1 MRVMF
6 VVGVD
11 IGGTN
16 MVAAVVNSHNA
27 EVVSRGAIRTEA
39 QRGPQDGFNRLGNL
53 IDAVVHEAGLAIDRV
68 GGIGVGCTGPL
79 DSISGRVHNPYTLP
93 TWDDAPLVDH
103 LAARFKLPVVLL
115 NDAHVAALGE
125 HWAGSGRGTQH
136 MIYITVGTGIGSG
149 IILGG
154 RLYRGVGLMAGE
166 VGHQV
171 IDING
176 PACYC
181 GARGCLEM
189 LAAGPAIARFAAE
202 RATPDGLLLRLVGDD
217 RSRITAQTVYE
228 AATEGDPTALEILR
242 QTGFYLGV
250 GVANLLNTL
259 APEIVILGG
268 GVMQGWPLIAPTMLE
283 TIGQREAVVPF
294 SQTRI
299 VPASLKL
306 NAGVIGAARG
316 LLDSVEGRL

>member
-1 MRVMF
+1 MAESL

-16 MVAAVVNSHNA
+16 IVAAMIDSRDA
-27 EVVSRGAIRTEA
+27 EVVSRRTIPTEA
-39 QRGPQDGFNRLGNL
+39 QRGPLDGFDRLGNL
-53 IDAVVHEAGLAIDRV
+53 IESIIQEAGLTIGQMR
-68 GGIGVGCTGPL
+68 GIGVGCTGPV
-79 DSISGRVHNPYTLP
+79 DSIKGRVNNPYTLP
-93 TWDDAPLVDH
+93 TWDDAPLVEH
-103 LAARFKLPVVLL
+103 LTERFKLPVVLL
-115 NDAHVAALGE
+115 NDAHAAALGE

-149 IILGG
+149 IILNG
-154 RLYRGVGLMAGE
+154 RLHRGVGLMAGE
-166 VGHQV
+166 IGHQV

-176 PACYC
+176 PDCYC

-189 LAAGPAIARFAAE
+189 LAAGPAIVRIAAE
-202 RATPDGLLLRLVGDD
+202 RAAPDGALLRLVDHD
-217 RSRITAQTVYE
+217 RSRITAQAVYE
-228 AATEGDPTALEILR
+228 AAVEGDSTALGILQ

-259 APEIVILGG
+259 APEVVILGG
-268 GVMQGWPLIAPTMLE
+268 GVMLGWSLIAPTMLE
-283 TIGQREAVVPF
+283 TIRQRDSMVPF

-316 LLDSVEGRL
+316 LLDSLDG